1 MKAISV
7 IVALVL
13 LSSVNV
19 SGASNNLPVDEV
31 AFGFEMDWSYGE
43 QMIDDTVGIDVESII
58 SMIEEVALDYSFALK
73 ISNKI

>member
-43 QMIDDTVGIDVESII
+43 QMIDDTV
-58 SMIEEVALDYSFALK
+58 
-73 ISNKI
+73 